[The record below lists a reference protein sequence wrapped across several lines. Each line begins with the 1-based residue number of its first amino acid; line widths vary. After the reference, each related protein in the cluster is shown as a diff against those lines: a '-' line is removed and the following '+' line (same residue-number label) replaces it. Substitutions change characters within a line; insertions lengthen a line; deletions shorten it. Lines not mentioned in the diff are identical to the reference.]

1 MPSRSQPPRPA
12 TWAQVQARAAW
23 APEAGGGRRGRS
35 RRALVRAAPAP
46 AVAPALEADPVPQ
59 LGPGVSMLVVS
70 ATMPMVLLVP
80 AWLVPVP
87 PPAAPAVPAP
97 WVR

>member
-1 MPSRSQPPRPA
+1 MLDLYCHTSLINHIQFSS
-12 TWAQVQARAAW
+12 V
-23 APEAGGGRRGRS
+23 RRGRS

-46 AVAPALEADPVPQ
+46 TVAPALEANLVPQ

-87 PPAAPAVPAP
+87 PSAAPAVPAP

>member
-1 MPSRSQPPRPA
+1 
-12 TWAQVQARAAW
+12 
-23 APEAGGGRRGRS
+23 
-35 RRALVRAAPAP
+35 
-46 AVAPALEADPVPQ
+46 
-59 LGPGVSMLVVS
+59 MLVVS